1 VEQPFNKTETFH
13 VEQKNSTP
21 ESCAVCGKTALIETL
36 ICPDH
41 FLSKELFSLFLCKN
55 CLTLSTWPQPSPD
68 KIFSYY
74 SSEEYVSHND
84 SKKGFVNQLYHLV
97 KSRALKNK
105 VKLVQSYLG
114 NHALLDYG
122 CGTGDFVAAC
132 AASNISAQ
140 GIEPDSGA
148 RLAAQNKGL
157 TITELNSLHQNK
169 TCFGVI
175 TMWHVLEHT
184 YSPAD
189 IINELKNLLVEDGRL
204 IVAVPN
210 YKAHDAAHYKSFWAA
225 YDVPRHLFHFAPE
238 SINALCSATGMT
250 LDKTLPMY
258 YDSFYVSMLSEKY
271 KNGSLVAG
279 VLNGAISNLK
289 ALKTNNY
296 SSLIYILKK

>member
-13 VEQKNSTP
+13 VEHKNSAP
-21 ESCAVCGKTALIETL
+21 ESCVVCGNTALFETL

-41 FLSKELFSLFLCKN
+41 FLSKELFALFLCKN

-97 KSRALKNK
+97 KSGALKNK

-114 NHALLDYG
+114 NNALLDYG

-132 AASNISAQ
+132 AASNISVK
-140 GIEPDSGA
+140 GVEPDSGA
-148 RLAAQNKGL
+148 RLVAQNKGL
-157 TITELNSLHQNK
+157 NIIEPGSINHTK
-169 TCFGVI
+169 TRFGVI

-184 YSPAD
+184 YSPVNT
-189 IINELKNLLVEDGRL
+189 INQLKSLLAEDGRL

-210 YKAHDAAHYKSFWAA
+210 YKAYDAAFYKSFWAA
-225 YDVPRHLFHFAPE
+225 YDVPRHLFHFAPQ
-238 SINALCSATGMT
+238 SITAICKATGMT

-271 KNGSLVAG
+271 KNGSMVTG